1 MPSMVAACLQ
11 ERSFIFGSFGVGIL
25 ATLGCLLSAAWVL
38 MEPEVAA
45 VASCLICS
53 TVYLV
58 ISEARRIQKRFHL
71 EEEEVVSFAELSRM
85 FPQCADQTASASCT
99 SRSSTAG
106 MGTPISCQRGG
117 AAAAAST
124 PGSAGGMQFI
134 PSSGKLA

>member
-1 MPSMVAACLQ
+1 MPPGLPPNLTVHPTLKRIAIFDMETRKMVTSSIPIEKEEKPQ
-11 ERSFIFGSFGVGIL
+11 KI
-25 ATLGCLLSAAWVL
+25 
-38 MEPEVAA
+38 PEKQ
-45 VASCLICS
+45 
-53 TVYLV
+53 LV
-58 ISEARRIQKRFHL
+58 VL